1 MSYDYLDTVPTKN
14 TYNIVFI
21 VDLSYQLISPYEIS
35 YHLIIFLHTNTKI
48 WYINKM

>member
-1 MSYDYLDTVPTKN
+1 MSYDYLDTVLTYLRKK

-35 YHLIIFLHTNTKI
+35 FNNISSYEYKNLIYK
-48 WYINKM
+48 